1 MPPPPY
7 PTRLSG
13 TFKSLTF
20 SVKHYKLKAQQC
32 TYLRIKNICF
42 EDKNCIIN
50 GRISV
55 CRLAISHTTAC
66 LTEEAIKRLN
76 SQKKCCGH
84 LACGT
89 FLEIKQTVGWQS
101 ILE

>member
-66 LTEEAIKRLN
+66 LRG
-76 SQKKCCGH
+76 SHKKVKFAKKSCGH
-84 LACGT
+84 LAYGT
-89 FLEIKQTVGWQS
+89 FLEIKQTVGWHN